1 MCVLFFL
8 AQRGSYS
15 YILFL
20 CIVFFII
27 IIAIRTVRI
36 KLLGHSEEAPC

>member
-1 MCVLFFL
+1 MCVLFFF
-8 AQRGSYS
+8 GVESYS